1 MRGAAAAVRWSP
13 QAPHKHTTGLING
26 LRSPFRAWPPL
37 LASSAPVSLRSASNR
52 REAVLLVPAALSVA
66 DQHQLIRGHHAR
78 SARERSETQ
87 RGCWRVTEE
96 MSPWEAEE
104 RCWHGERKYRSG
116 EFGGRRLLKA
126 DSARTQRFLMRA
138 TNQREER
145 ARTRRLYATL
155 NTVISLKGEIIVL
168 QLVGSAIFKYFNGIH
183 VYT

>member
-1 MRGAAAAVRWSP
+1 MSTSSSMLTVITAHERSCCCSARISSGPTQTQDRTPLTFQGLAAPLGLLGPGFAQIGVEPAA
-13 QAPHKHTTGLING
+13 
-26 LRSPFRAWPPL
+26 
-37 LASSAPVSLRSASNR
+37 
-52 REAVLLVPAALSVA
+52 EAVLLVPAALSVA

-96 MSPWEAEE
+96 MSPREADE

-155 NTVISLKGEIIVL
+155 SVCLS
-168 QLVGSAIFKYFNGIH
+168 S
-183 VYT
+183 